1 MGASDERRNAAAEID
16 RRRLFQR
23 SAAAIAAASFAATPR
38 ASAAA
43 RANPMTPIAMPKPVP
58 AKEGVAQ
65 LPGTKLFYWDTGG
78 NGPPVVLLHPA
89 TGSALIWG
97 YQQPEFARAGYRVIG
112 YSRRGYN
119 GSDAVAKDNPGTASG
134 DLHALAEFLKLGK
147 FHLLGSAAGG
157 GIAVDYALSHPDRL
171 LSLVVACAVGGVEDE
186 SYVTLTTSIRPKGF
200 DDLPAEF
207 REVGPSYRAA
217 NPDGTK
223 AWAELEK
230 KAVTGNRF
238 GPRNANRITFAKL
251 ATLAPPTLVIAGDAD
266 LAVPPSVA
274 RLYAEH
280 IPNAE
285 VVIVPECGHSAYW
298 ERPDLF
304 NRAVLDFF
312 GRHRS

>member
-1 MGASDERRNAAAEID
+1 MSASDENGSAAEVD
-16 RRRLFQR
+16 RRRLFLQT
-23 SAAAIAAASFAATPR
+23 AAAIAAASYAT
-38 ASAAA
+38 S
-43 RANPMTPIAMPKPVP
+43 ANPATRADPMMPIPMPEPVP
-58 AKEGVAQ
+58 AKEGVGELA
-65 LPGTKLFYWDTGG
+65 GTKLFYRDTGG
-78 NGPPVVLLHPA
+78 NGQPVVLLHPA

-97 YQQPEFARAGYRVIG
+97 YQQPVFAKAGHRVIA

-119 GSDAVAKDNPGTASG
+119 GSDAVVKENPGTPSG
-134 DLHALAEFLKLGK
+134 DLHALAEFLNLRK

-157 GIAVDYALSHPDRL
+157 AIAVDYALSHPDRI

-186 SYVTLTTSIRPKGF
+186 SYVKLTTGIRPKGF

-207 REVGPSYRAA
+207 RELGPSYRAA

-223 AWAELEK
+223 AWAALER

-238 GPRNANRITFAKL
+238 GPMNANRITFAKL
-251 ATLAPPTLVIAGDAD
+251 ATLKVPAMVMAGDAD

-274 RLYAEH
+274 RAYADH

-298 ERPDLF
+298 ERPDVF
-304 NRAVLDFF
+304 NRAVLDFI
-312 GRHRS
+312 GRHRG